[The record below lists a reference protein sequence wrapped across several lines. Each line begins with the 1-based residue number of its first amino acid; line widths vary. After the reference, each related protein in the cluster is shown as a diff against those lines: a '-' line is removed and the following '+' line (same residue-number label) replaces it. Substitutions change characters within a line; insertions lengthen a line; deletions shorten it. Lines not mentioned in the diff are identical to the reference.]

1 MDDVHI
7 KKNAKVFTSIID
19 ADSVVEEGITVGK
32 EGAGKDSIA
41 VIAHGSVVSASK
53 EI

>member
-7 KKNAKVFTSIID
+7 KKNARVYTSIID
-19 ADSVVEEGITVGK
+19 ADAVVEEGITIGRD
-32 EGAGKDSIA
+32 GAGKDSIA
-41 VIAHGSVVSASK
+41 VIANGSIVSASK